1 MKYALFVGC
10 TVLSRLPGYEKSARK
25 VAEKLGVEL
34 VDMPG
39 SGCCG
44 TSYLE
49 SLDRKTALA
58 LAARNIAIAESIGLN
73 IVTLCNGCTETL
85 TKVNL
90 TLREDPKLKAEIN
103 KILAEVGKEFKGT
116 VEVKHIARVLKEDV
130 GVEKVRAAVIKPYK
144 GLKVGTH
151 HGCHLLRPSEVMKFE
166 DVNDPRVLDDLAAA
180 TGAEPVEY
188 PGKLDCCA
196 GPVMGI
202 REKVTWEVGLD
213 KVKEVKKRAD
223 ALLTCCPFC
232 YITYE
237 RCQLIAEE
245 NPGLPV
251 VHFTQLLGLAMGL
264 TPDEVGL
271 SSNKTDASVLT
282 ARQEA

>member
-1 MKYALFVGC
+1 M
-10 TVLSRLPGYEKSARK
+10 
-25 VAEKLGVEL
+25 
-34 VDMPG
+34 
-39 SGCCG
+39 
-44 TSYLE
+44 
-49 SLDRKTALA
+49 
-58 LAARNIAIAESIGLN
+58 NN
-73 IVTLCNGCTETL
+73 
-85 TKVNL
+85 
-90 TLREDPKLKAEIN
+90 
-103 KILAEVGKEFKGT
+103 
-116 VEVKHIARVLKEDV
+116 
-130 GVEKVRAAVIKPYK
+130 
-144 GLKVGTH
+144 
-151 HGCHLLRPSEVMKFE
+151 
-166 DVNDPRVLDDLAAA
+166 PRVLDDLAAA

-188 PGKLDCCA
+188 PEKLDCCA

-202 REKVTWEVGLD
+202 RENVTWEVGLD

-271 SSNKTDASVLT
+271 SSNKTDAGVLT
-282 ARQEA
+282 AKQGA

>member
-1 MKYALFVGC
+1 
-10 TVLSRLPGYEKSARK
+10 
-25 VAEKLGVEL
+25 
-34 VDMPG
+34 MPG

-49 SLDRKTALA
+49 TLDKKTALA
-58 LAARNIAIAESIGLN
+58 MAARNIAIAESMGLN

-85 TKVNL
+85 TKANL
-90 TLREDPKLKAEIN
+90 ALKEDPKLRSEVN
-103 KILAEVGKEFKGT
+103 DILAEAGREFRGT
-116 VEVKHIARVLKEDV
+116 SDVKHLARVFKEDI
-130 GVEKVRAAVIKPYK
+130 GVERIKAATIQPYK

-151 HGCHLLRPSEVMKFE
+151 HGCHLLRPSEIMRFE
-166 DVNDPRVLDDLAAA
+166 DVNDPKVLDDLVTAV
-180 TGAEPVEY
+180 GAEPVDY

-202 REKVTWEVGLD
+202 RENVTWEVGLD
-213 KVKEVKKRAD
+213 KVNEVKKRAD

-232 YITYE
+232 YLTFE
-237 RCQLIAEE
+237 RCQLMSDE

-264 TPDEVGL
+264 TQEEVGL
-271 SSNKTDASVLT
+271 SDNKIDSEVLME
-282 ARQEA
+282 RQGK